1 MKVVGAMLQIFKKT
15 GLMLH
20 GAQSYDINVF
30 ATFSCSP
37 LSSYGSYQKCH
48 AAAEVPLSSDGEEE
62 VHLKQL
68 ACRKICVCLRLI
80 VLSR

>member
-1 MKVVGAMLQIFKKT
+1 MFNEKFPLSEHNFLYSIFRELWTRESCRRNATKKVKIIKKT

-48 AAAEVPLSSDGEEE
+48 AF
-62 VHLKQL
+62 
-68 ACRKICVCLRLI
+68 I
-80 VLSR
+80 VQK